1 MKSDPT
7 PPLAPRPRRTPAS
20 KTSSGTALSS
30 VSRAAGPSGKPEK
43 NERQQDTHDMPS
55 DIPHN
60 FFDKDNSSTTRTHP
74 RGVHALILNGPRAY
88 HFAPPAIDDTERL
101 RLIAIAA
108 HSSKSLCLRT
118 RSLSRTPHAE
128 TVRDSLPDVL
138 KHRLTHCYAACYTHG
153 HRGITRGERVS
164 Q

>member
-7 PPLAPRPRRTPAS
+7 PPLAPRPRRTPGLEDQLWNSAV
-20 KTSSGTALSS
+20 LRQP
-30 VSRAAGPSGKPEK
+30 SRQAIGKAGK
-43 NERQQDTHDMPS
+43 NKRQQDTHDMPS

-74 RGVHALILNGPRAY
+74 RGVHALILNGPQAY